1 MGIEIDPVTGAPI
14 IKSDDKPFTV
24 TSPTGDLPKPQSGK
38 ENDGVAD
45 ALDELQSKIDD
56 ENKES
61 HVLGSD
67 IEKTL
72 EVPVVEETSEP
83 GSMRYHTKLEF
94 ERKLGRIESIIRRGM
109 DNQQVKHAMRD
120 IKTVLSE

>member
-1 MGIEIDPVTGAPI
+1 MGIEIDPKTGAPI

-24 TSPTGDLPKPQSGK
+24 TSPTGDLSKPQSGK

-45 ALDELQSKIDD
+45 ALDELQSKIDT
-56 ENKES
+56 EYNES

-67 IEKTL
+67 IAKES
-72 EVPVVEETSEP
+72 EVEE

-120 IKTVLSE
+120 IRTVLSE